1 MKFEPFS
8 VKYLKCRDKDK
19 GVALIT
25 VMLILALATI
35 LAVSMSSRQQLDI
48 HRSANV
54 INFEQSYQ
62 YILGAEKWAE
72 QYLKRDLSD
81 NKTDSFN
88 DDWATVLPPLPIEG
102 GSMSGQVED
111 LQARF
116 NINNLVQNGKV
127 QKIYVDRFK
136 QLLVNLELNEDL
148 ASVIVDWLDP
158 NEQVGFLGAEDNEY
172 LNLSPAYRASNQ
184 SMEDVSELLLVKGM
198 DTESYEKLRPFVCVL
213 KSETNINVN
222 TATAEVLSSIVKDMS
237 VEDANELIKERN
249 KDIFEKIEDFLQHP
263 LLKQKKIKNEGLSVS
278 SNYFQL
284 NSTAQIERIS
294 VDYTSIIHRQSDG
307 STSIIK
313 RHRGVL

>member
-1 MKFEPFS
+1 MKFEPLS

-198 DTESYEKLRPFVCVL
+198 DIESYEKLRPFVCVL

-222 TATAEVLSSIVKDMS
+222 TATAEVLSSIVKNMS

>member
-1 MKFEPFS
+1 MIFEHLK
-8 VKYLKCRDKDK
+8 VKPIELKNKEK

-48 HRSANV
+48 HRSANI

-62 YILGAEKWAE
+62 YILGAETWAE
-72 QYLKRDLSD
+72 QFLQRDLSD

-88 DDWATVLPPLPIEG
+88 DDWATILPPLPIEG

-116 NINNLVQNGKV
+116 NINNLVQNGKS

-136 QLLVNLELNEDL
+136 QLLRNLELNEDL
-148 ASVIVDWLDP
+148 ASIIVDWLDP
-158 NEQVGFLGAEDNEY
+158 NEQVGFLGAEDNVY

-184 SMEDVSELLLVKGM
+184 AMGDVSELLLLKGM
-198 DTESYEKLRPFVCVL
+198 DVESYEKLRPFVCVL

-222 TATAEVLSSIVKDMS
+222 TASAEVLSSIVKDMS
-237 VEDANELIKERN
+237 VEDAKELIKERN
-249 KDIFEKIEDFLQHP
+249 KDIFEKVEDFIQHP
-263 LLKQKKIKNEGLSVS
+263 LLKQKKIKNEGLSVT

-284 NSTAQIERIS
+284 NSAAQIERIS
-294 VDYTSIIHRQSDG
+294 VEYVSIIHRESDG
-307 STSIIK
+307 STSVIK